1 MRRYVALASL
11 LQAASAF
18 MAPATLTVAKTVVFK
33 KKDKEAE
40 ADDAPPVQVHAM
52 SSGTVVEFDLN
63 KHTTLGIITSHMVK
77 AKGGLRYEVET
88 ADHKVHAGVAPNH
101 ATTFND
107 DSEHVV
113 KYNAPAPAAYGFKS
127 VNGTGETGAAE
138 SSDVGEDEWN

>member
-1 MRRYVALASL
+1 MPQRS
-11 LQAASAF
+11 
-18 MAPATLTVAKTVVFK
+18 APAVSSARKPLPPRRSGDCTGVSG
-33 KKDKEAE
+33 
-40 ADDAPPVQVHAM
+40 APLPPKPA
-52 SSGTVVEFDLN
+52 
-63 KHTTLGIITSHMVK
+63 
-77 AKGGLRYEVET
+77 
-88 ADHKVHAGVAPNH
+88 